1 MAGVQTGD
9 AISPKRSIL
18 GTTANGCVGWTA
30 ELAGSDS
37 PGRQGL
43 YHPGQISTGHYP
55 PVPRNLRPP
64 EFPNVMPAMDRRDP
78 NP

>member
-30 ELAGSDS
+30 DIGRKRLAAAARVCTTQAKS
-37 PGRQGL
+37 RQVTTRL
-43 YHPGQISTGHYP
+43 FRVI
-55 PVPRNLRPP
+55 
-64 EFPNVMPAMDRRDP
+64 
-78 NP
+78 